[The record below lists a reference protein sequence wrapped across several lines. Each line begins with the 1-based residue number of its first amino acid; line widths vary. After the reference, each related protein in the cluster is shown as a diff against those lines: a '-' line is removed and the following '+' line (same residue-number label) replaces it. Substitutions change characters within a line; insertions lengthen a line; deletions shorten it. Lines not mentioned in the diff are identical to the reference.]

1 MESMTAVSNVAK
13 SRAPYG
19 TCTTRINAGWVHYI
33 QLCDRMRSEKNA
45 ALSKGVDYT
54 YWRHWR
60 SYKIRWTSRSG
71 TGRETTLHSRRSMTC
86 NVLSNQL

>member
-1 MESMTAVSNVAK
+1 MGLHHKTNGHETVVSISPLIIMESMTAVSNVAK

-45 ALSKGVDYT
+45 ALPKGVDYT

-60 SYKIRWTSRSG
+60 SYKIRWTS
-71 TGRETTLHSRRSMTC
+71 
-86 NVLSNQL
+86 